1 MDFIKKLYRKI
12 TPALLYTLLVLTI
25 LILHTFFSD
34 VVNVDRHSAWFLALL
49 FIMLI
54 LPSIKKGNIAYFFSF
69 ERDLERAREAV
80 RRLGQKDG
88 AKDAKVKENVQ
99 EKIKNSTDET
109 NPCLTSGKIR
119 QQIKKRLYEIQERW
133 LKETEKL
140 HDQPAEDVAEH
151 LHEKGYLSNE
161 LFDAVHEILT
171 ICKPLDYYSVLKRE
185 DVQKI
190 INTSLPVLDK
200 LHELSGFYEKNEN

>member
-1 MDFIKKLYRKI
+1 MGFVKRIFRKI
-12 TPALLYTLLVLTI
+12 TPALLYTFLVLGI

-34 VVNVDRHSAWFLALL
+34 TVNVDRHSAWFLAIL

-80 RRLGQKDG
+80 KRLSQKDG
-88 AKDAKVKENVQ
+88 AEDENVKNQVQ

-133 LKETEKL
+133 LKDEEKI
-140 HDQPAEDVAEH
+140 HDQPAEDVAEL
-151 LHEKGYLSNE
+151 LHEKSYLSQE
-161 LFDAVHEILT
+161 LFKAVHEILT

-185 DVQKI
+185 DVQEI

-200 LHELSGFYEKNEN
+200 LHELAGFYEENKR